1 MPEADWWNNEPIADD
16 PREIR
21 EARFCLPC
29 DLVLSTGLAIT
40 AIMANNSDWERVQ
53 VMGYDIIV
61 PLALGLAS
69 ASGFLNAARQGI
81 MLRNYGNFIAKKK
94 ATV

>member
-1 MPEADWWNNEPIADD
+1 
-16 PREIR
+16 
-21 EARFCLPC
+21 
-29 DLVLSTGLAIT
+29 
-40 AIMANNSDWERVQ
+40 MANNSDWERVQ